1 MQYLI
6 ESLKELDI
14 MSFVIGYLA
23 SLVVLSLYYLG
34 TEVFA
39 LWKES
44 RGKHG
49 NNETK

>member
-14 MSFVIGYLA
+14 LSFVIGYLA
-23 SLVVLSLYYLG
+23 SLIVLSGYYLG
-34 TEVFA
+34 TEVFS

-44 RGKHG
+44 RGKHER
-49 NNETK
+49 N